1 MDAKTIAEDLELDGD
16 LTKQPDMKVIYM
28 GGVSRMARKKKKP
41 VSLSFDDA
49 QIGRVEAR
57 AAQSGANR
65 SGQIQRDL
73 TAYWAL
79 LAEGFRRI
87 QKALN
92 LEDMKFLAQI
102 FKGRVLC
109 ASDDVLWC
117 DALLISYIRN
127 SRVYADAG
135 MAESVADKI
144 DRCDHFARLSLMDWL
159 RRAAVCADNTLFD
172 GFVHNNEGPMTF

>member
-1 MDAKTIAEDLELDGD
+1 MDATMTEEFELDDD
-16 LTKQPDMKVIYM
+16 LTKQPGVKVIHV
-28 GGVSRMARKKKKP
+28 GGTVRRRKKRP

-49 QIGRVEAR
+49 QIERVDAR

-87 QKALN
+87 QKTLS
-92 LEDMKFLAQI
+92 LEEVKFLARI

-117 DALLISYIRN
+117 DALLGSYIRN
-127 SRVYADAG
+127 SKSYADAR

-144 DRCDHFARLSLMDWL
+144 DHCDHFARLSLMDWI

-172 GFVHNNEGPMTF
+172 GFVHDEPMAF

>member
-1 MDAKTIAEDLELDGD
+1 MNATMTEEFELDDD
-16 LTKQPDMKVIYM
+16 LTKQPGVKVIHV
-28 GGVSRMARKKKKP
+28 GGVPRLARRKKKP

-49 QIGRVEAR
+49 QIGRVDAR

-73 TAYWAL
+73 MAYWAL

-87 QKALN
+87 QKVLDI
-92 LEDMKFLAQI
+92 EDVKFLAQI

-117 DALLISYIRN
+117 DALLISYIRQ
-127 SRVYADAG
+127 SKTYADAR
-135 MAESVADKI
+135 MAETVADKI
-144 DRCDHFARLSLMDWL
+144 EHCDHFARLSLMDWL
-159 RRAAVCADNTLFD
+159 RRAAVCTDNVMFD
-172 GFVHNNEGPMTF
+172 GFVQDEGPMAF

>member
-1 MDAKTIAEDLELDGD
+1 MDAMTITDEFELDGD
-16 LTKQPDMKVIYM
+16 LTKQPGVKVIHV
-28 GGVSRMARKKKKP
+28 GGEPRRTKKKP

-49 QIGRVEAR
+49 QIGRVDAR

-73 TAYWAL
+73 MAYWAL

-102 FKGRVLC
+102 FKGRVLV

-117 DALLISYIRN
+117 DALLGSYIRN
-127 SRVYADAG
+127 SKSYADAR
-135 MAESVADKI
+135 MADTVADKI
-144 DRCDHFARLSLMDWL
+144 DHCDHFARLSLMDWL

-172 GFVHNNEGPMTF
+172 GFVHDEPMAF